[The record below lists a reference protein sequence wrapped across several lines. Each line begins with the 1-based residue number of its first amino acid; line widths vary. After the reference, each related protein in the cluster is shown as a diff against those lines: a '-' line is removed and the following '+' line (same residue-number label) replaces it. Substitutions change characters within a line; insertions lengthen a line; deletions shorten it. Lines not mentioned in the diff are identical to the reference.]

1 MTGRRTNLDWFE
13 KQEKD
18 LVVHR
23 FARCCFVKHS
33 KGLNDY
39 SLHLLINPET
49 EANIEFVDGD
59 ILAAESV
66 SAQLTDL

>member
-1 MTGRRTNLDWFE
+1 MNNKKKFIP
-13 KQEKD
+13 QEKD
-18 LVVHR
+18 LVVLRHR

-49 EANIEFVDGD
+49 EANIELVDGD
-59 ILAAESV
+59 IWAAESV